1 MRCASA
7 DYSINAT
14 AELRVKGSQVSGSWE
29 EKTYS
34 AVGQVTGRYTGNA
47 FVLSI
52 QGANFTAAINVTL
65 ANCKQ
70 TINITPQ
77 GLEVNRIS
85 IGLAKC
91 WEGMPYVIFDVEIK
105 DAARYQEFMSGVKP
119 ALEAAGARYLARGG
133 AHKVYEGD
141 WEPRR
146 IVLLEFPSVA
156 ASGVIL
162 QTAPPI
168 KA

>member
-1 MRCASA
+1 MAMKSVAAAGFGLLITTVVRSASAGPIEEMAGYWTGTGSVTLSSGKAERVKCAVTYKVENGSGQIRQTMRCASA

-14 AELRVKGSQVSGSWE
+14 TELRVKGSQVSGSWE

-52 QGANFTAAINVTL
+52 QGASFTATLNVTL

-85 IGLAKC
+85 IGLSKC
-91 WEGMPYVIFDVEIK
+91 
-105 DAARYQEFMSGVKP
+105 
-119 ALEAAGARYLARGG
+119 
-133 AHKVYEGD
+133 
-141 WEPRR
+141 
-146 IVLLEFPSVA
+146 
-156 ASGVIL
+156 
-162 QTAPPI
+162 
-168 KA
+168 